1 MKPIISFTIGDVN
14 GIGPEVVLKAI
25 TDQEIADKFNA
36 LLIGPEHIWK
46 STANKL
52 KIKFNPE
59 VNGTNFKKNNIIIKD
74 VYYPYK
80 SEYGK
85 ISEKAGDLS
94 VISIL
99 QALDLCLIGFS
110 DAMVTAP
117 ISKEAINKAKYFYD
131 GHTGL
136 LAALTKNKKI
146 CMMLVS
152 QKMRV
157 GLVTTHTPINNISK
171 QISKKL
177 IIEKL
182 EIINKSLIKDFGI
195 QKPNIAVL
203 GLNPH
208 SGDGGVLGNEEKKI
222 IIPAINSANKMGIQA
237 IGPFASDAFF
247 ARYNPENYDAIL
259 AMYHDQG
266 LIPFKMTDNNRG
278 VNFTAGLKII
288 RTSPDHGTG
297 FDIAGKFIANH
308 KSMVEAIKLAIFLN
322 KKRKKIK

>member
-25 TDQEIADKFNA
+25 TDNEIANKFNA
-36 LLIGPEHIWK
+36 ILIGPEHIWK
-46 STANKL
+46 TTANKL

-59 VNGTNFKKNNIIIKD
+59 VNGTDFKKCNIIIKD

-85 ISEKAGDLS
+85 ISEKAGQLS

-99 QALDLCLIGFS
+99 QALDLCLVGFS
-110 DAMVTAP
+110 DAIVTAP

-136 LAALTKNKKI
+136 LASLKKNKKI

-157 GLVTTHTPINNISK
+157 GLVTTHIPIKNISK
-171 QISKKL
+171 QITKKI

-182 EIINKSLIKDFGI
+182 EIINNSLIYDFGI
-195 QKPNIAVL
+195 KKPCIAVL

-208 SGDGGVLGNEEKKI
+208 SGDGGILGNEEKKI
-222 IIPAINSANKMGIQA
+222 IIPAISYANKIGIQA
-237 IGPFASDAFF
+237 KGPFASDAFF
-247 ARYNPENYDAIL
+247 ARFNPKDFDAIL

-278 VNFTAGLKII
+278 INYTAGLKVI

-297 FDIAGKFIANH
+297 FDIANKFIANH
-308 KSMVEAIKLAIFLN
+308 KSTVEAIKLAIYLI
-322 KKRKKIK
+322 KKRKK